1 MLCCYQIA
9 SAAFAALA
17 RFGTGGFAVG
27 YKSEF
32 VDAASEAGKY
42 SVMTAG
48 GRAVKETS
56 KVGQCMA
63 YMGCFED
70 DGVLVA

>member
-1 MLCCYQIA
+1 MLLSQIA

-27 YKSEF
+27 YKCEF
-32 VDAASEAGKY
+32 VDAAAEGGKY

-56 KVGQCMA
+56 KVNQQLC
-63 YMGCFED
+63 
-70 DGVLVA
+70 

>member
-1 MLCCYQIA
+1 MQTLLPLLLVTLLSQIA

-32 VDAASEAGKY
+32 VDAAAEGGKY

-56 KVGQCMA
+56 KVSQQLCW
-63 YMGCFED
+63 
-70 DGVLVA
+70 